1 MQKHLQSGMSFI
13 EITIVILIMGI
24 MAAVVAPTALRWVG
38 RGKETSTKTGLQVIS
53 HAIEEYQMD
62 VGAYPTALVD
72 LQKKPQDVT
81 GYGGP
86 YIKGEKTLKD
96 GWNQEFIYKVNARGT
111 QPPYELYSMGDPKK
125 EDGRMYAE

>member
-13 EITIVILIMGI
+13 EITIVLLIMGI
-24 MAAVVAPTALRWVG
+24 LAAVIAPNALRWVG
-38 RGKETSTKTGLQVIS
+38 RGKETSTKTGLQVIG
-53 HAIEEYQMD
+53 HAVEEYQMD
-62 VGAYPTALVD
+62 VGSYPQALSD

-81 GYGGP
+81 GWAGP

-96 GWNQEFIYKVNARGT
+96 GWNNEFIYKVNARGT

-125 EDGRMYAE
+125 EDGRIYAE